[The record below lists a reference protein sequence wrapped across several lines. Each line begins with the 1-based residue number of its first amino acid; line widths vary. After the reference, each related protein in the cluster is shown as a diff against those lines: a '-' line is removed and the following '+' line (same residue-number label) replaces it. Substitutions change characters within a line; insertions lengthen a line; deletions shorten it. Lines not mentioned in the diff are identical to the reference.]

1 MSSSALKRDEAAA
14 VTAVLQNASES
25 VAARTAACDAVLEL
39 SKSEGSCAVLCSVGG
54 IHAVVSALR
63 GPERSPAMLKAAL
76 TTLSNLYRFDPK
88 LVSIIARLQR
98 GIVSILEAMREH
110 LHSEDSSLL
119 HALLGALSDVSNAPA
134 NAVLIAQENGT
145 AVLLA
150 CVLAHLKDELTLL
163 PALHVLGAIS
173 RTPSHVSL
181 LVREGGVP
189 ALLAAILAH
198 LKRVEMLKAALG
210 VLRNIVSDTQAAQ
223 RLSGQGAYRI
233 IFAVLQTHCQPAQLD
248 LVRLGSAVLWKM
260 HHCRYPPDA
269 LLHAQLAFHP
279 GGVEQLD
286 ADDGPNSSGASDD
299 DEPVPRN
306 GKGGKEGPSSSA
318 FPIPVSHSFKMGG
331 HAEFIDAPPTELE
344 PCEGGGQ
351 PLNHAELV
359 VRAIVGEAERLL
371 NAGPNLLPVVV
382 VPAAQ
387 AELERLDGATWPREH
402 SQPVAAAPPPRMRLS
417 APSVP
422 RWVCH
427 GRPCEC
433 VTSPT
438 LPGSAGPASPATKSL
453 DASRAEAHTPRV
465 VYEALPVEGCEAEA
479 SLPTNSLAFDSSF
492 ESANLRR
499 AVQVRVATFPP
510 RASPLS
516 RASPHSRAS
525 PLSSARAAPTRTTLD
540 LSRRSGRARTT
551 LCSTATRTHAAT
563 RSGSYSV

>member
-110 LHSEDSSLL
+110 LHSEDNSLL

-198 LKRVEMLKAALG
+198 LKRVEVLKAALG

-306 GKGGKEGPSSSA
+306 GKGGKEGPSSST
-318 FPIPVSHSFKMGG
+318 FPIPVSRATTTTTTGRAGRRGPSTWRAGG
-331 HAEFIDAPPTELE
+331 Q
-344 PCEGGGQ
+344 GGG
-351 PLNHAELV
+351 
-359 VRAIVGEAERLL
+359 G
-371 NAGPNLLPVVV
+371 
-382 VPAAQ
+382 
-387 AELERLDGATWPREH
+387 
-402 SQPVAAAPPPRMRLS
+402 S
-417 APSVP
+417 PSLY
-422 RWVCH
+422 
-427 GRPCEC
+427 GR
-433 VTSPT
+433 
-438 LPGSAGPASPATKSL
+438 
-453 DASRAEAHTPRV
+453 
-465 VYEALPVEGCEAEA
+465 
-479 SLPTNSLAFDSSF
+479 
-492 ESANLRR
+492 
-499 AVQVRVATFPP
+499 
-510 RASPLS
+510 
-516 RASPHSRAS
+516 
-525 PLSSARAAPTRTTLD
+525 
-540 LSRRSGRARTT
+540 
-551 LCSTATRTHAAT
+551 
-563 RSGSYSV
+563 